1 MHVKFYVLLIFLI
14 LISPVYAQNYDVNLD
29 LNMNSVKMC
38 PCSTTQI
45 IGTLENKGTDENGYS
60 IESDSEWVTIA
71 PNKVTLGP
79 KEKETIY
86 IYLTPSCDAV
96 PENYQIKIMVDG
108 ESSDK
113 EIIDLDLLNCHGVEI
128 IVDSLSKSDCFDEF
142 VIFDISIKNTGK
154 EAESFNLE
162 SSLGTLSQ
170 NILEIE
176 SMERKTAEL
185 TVAVLKEKEDV
196 TLSVKSQDIYSYAQ
210 DSKVLEVIGLEC
222 MDVEISLYPL
232 EKEVCEREVAE
243 FTINVKNTGK
253 RNDTFM
259 ISSNLGD
266 FVDREVSLEAGEERD
281 VILKI
286 LTETIETK
294 DYDFTVTVESEEI
307 SDSIDGKLR
316 VKDIDTCYGFEV
328 SAEPEMMVINTIKG
342 CLYTINLKNTGD
354 LAAEYNITAE
364 GPEWSYVDPKNII
377 LESSEEKE
385 IYVYMS
391 PPFGL
396 EEGNYT
402 TKVEIESDKGFSKTQ
417 ILQLLYGETLEEEV
431 IEEEVMEEITGEV
444 VDEGGVFEIEIEEEK
459 RIPNKLILALLGGI
473 ILIILIIFGP
483 KLLEKKPEEEKPK
496 KKSGRKK
503 KKKGKKEEEIEEVL
517 ENI

>member
-1 MHVKFYVLLIFLI
+1 
-14 LISPVYAQNYDVNLD
+14 
-29 LNMNSVKMC
+29 MNSVKMC

-45 IGTLENKGTDENGYS
+45 IGTLENKGTDENTYN
-60 IESDSEWVTIA
+60 IKSDSEWVTIA
-71 PNKVTLGP
+71 PDKVILGP

-86 IYLTPSCDAV
+86 IYLTPSCDAA
-96 PENYQIKIMVDG
+96 PENYQIKIMVEG
-108 ESSDK
+108 ESSD
-113 EIIDLDLLNCHGVEI
+113 EEVIDLDLLNCHGVEI
-128 IVDSLSKSDCFDEF
+128 IVDSVSKSDCFDEF
-142 VIFDISIKNTGK
+142 VIFDVSIKNTGK
-154 EAESFNLE
+154 EAESFNLD

-170 NILEIE
+170 GVLELE
-176 SMERKTAEL
+176 SMEIKAVEL
-185 TVAVLKEKEDV
+185 SVPVLKEKEDV

-210 DSKVLEVIGLEC
+210 DSKVLEVIGLGC
-222 MDVEISLYPL
+222 RNVEISLDSL
-232 EKEVCEREVAE
+232 EKEVCEGDVAE
-243 FTINVKNTGK
+243 FTVNVKNTGK

-259 ISSNLGD
+259 LSSNLGD
-266 FVDREVSLEAGEERD
+266 LVDREVSLEAGEERD

-294 DYDFTVTVESEEI
+294 DYDFTVNVESEEI

-328 SAEPEMMVINTIKG
+328 SAEPEMMVIDTIKG

-354 LAAEYNITAE
+354 LIAEYNITEE

-377 LESSEEKE
+377 LESNEEKE

-417 ILQLLYGETLEEEV
+417 VIKLLYGEIPEEEV
-431 IEEEVMEEITGEV
+431 IGEGLIEEITGEIAEE
-444 VDEGGVFEIEIEEEK
+444 EGVLEIEVKEEK
-459 RIPNKLILALLGGI
+459 RFPNKLILAVFGGI
-473 ILIILIIFGP
+473 VLIVLIIFGP

-503 KKKGKKEEEIEEVL
+503 KKKKGKKEEEIEEVL